1 MIKSVANT
9 ESIQVLELFAME
21 QSFTR
26 SQLARLLNINK
37 ETLRFYENKGFVH
50 PARAENGYRRYD
62 CNDLRTLLDVAAFR
76 SGGFSLEE
84 THRIMFQQ
92 SLEENRAHF
101 EGIVAEKRE
110 HIQQCLAA
118 LELFEQGMKPFKI
131 IEEHLGRGTIRPLE
145 EHYRVSIS
153 DSFEQMGLLSQ
164 VFVFDRYRLEDERAQ
179 WLEPL
184 ATIPA
189 GTNLGASAQ
198 SLHPEGPP
206 LAFPKCFYT
215 VVEAAERTPTSD
227 ELSPVIAEARKRKLP
242 LAGDI
247 YTNYLAIAAGR
258 CYCEVYLPIEN
269 GEKNAAQ

>member
-1 MIKSVANT
+1 M
-9 ESIQVLELFAME
+9 
-21 QSFTR
+21 
-26 SQLARLLNINK
+26 
-37 ETLRFYENKGFVH
+37 
-50 PARAENGYRRYD
+50 
-62 CNDLRTLLDVAAFR
+62 
-76 SGGFSLEE
+76 
-84 THRIMFQQ
+84 
-92 SLEENRAHF
+92 
-101 EGIVAEKRE
+101 
-110 HIQQCLAA
+110 
-118 LELFEQGMKPFKI
+118 
-131 IEEHLGRGTIRPLE
+131 
-145 EHYRVSIS
+145 
-153 DSFEQMGLLSQ
+153 SQ

-227 ELSPVIAEARKRKLP
+227 ELSPVIAEARKRKIP